1 MQFVK
6 KYVIMLLWPL
16 PTPSPQLAAERQ
28 AGEVP
33 EAERS
38 SASGAGC
45 EAGGFAAEGVG
56 LNELTKIRKEQIF
69 MKLIFAIVNNDDSQS
84 VQTAVTENGFQV
96 TKLASSGGFLKAGNT
111 TFMMAVDDSRV
122 DDLIEVIRK
131 HSRKRKQ
138 LMTPVTAYDAA
149 ASSYGA
155 FPVEVSIGGATII
168 ITNIDRFEKV

>member
-1 MQFVK
+1 
-6 KYVIMLLWPL
+6 
-16 PTPSPQLAAERQ
+16 
-28 AGEVP
+28 
-33 EAERS
+33 
-38 SASGAGC
+38 
-45 EAGGFAAEGVG
+45 
-56 LNELTKIRKEQIF
+56 